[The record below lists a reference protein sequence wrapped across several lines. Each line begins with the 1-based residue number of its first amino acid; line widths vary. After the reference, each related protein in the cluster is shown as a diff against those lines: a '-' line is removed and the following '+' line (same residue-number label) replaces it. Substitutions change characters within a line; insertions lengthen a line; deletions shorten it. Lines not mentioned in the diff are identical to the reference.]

1 MTTNAELRDTHYSEH
16 DVTMMALRN
25 IEQSLSTLKKALYD
39 QAMTFCGHPTLT
51 LRVLPGDV
59 FVIKARNVITPE
71 EAALIKNQA
80 QSILPAGVNVMVVD
94 SQLDV
99 SLVRKET

>member
-59 FVIKARNVITPE
+59 FVIKATHVITPQ
-71 EAALIKNQA
+71 EADFLKEKAE
-80 QSILPAGVNVMVVD
+80 SILPPGVRVMVID
-94 SQLDV
+94 SQVDI
-99 SLVRKET
+99 SLVRRET